1 MNYLRDYDTP
11 VIIKVVNMSTQTIKK
26 IGKAIKAARLEK
38 GMTQAD
44 VAKKAGIGLNRY
56 AIVERGEAENITI
69 NKLEKI
75 VKALGIKGSDIISF

>member
-1 MNYLRDYDTP
+1 
-11 VIIKVVNMSTQTIKK
+11 MSTQTIKK

-38 GMTQAD
+38 GMTQAE
-44 VAKKAGIGLNRY
+44 VAQKAGIGLNRY

-75 VKALGIKGSDIISF
+75 VKALGIKGSDVIPF

>member
-1 MNYLRDYDTP
+1 
-11 VIIKVVNMSTQTIKK
+11 MSTQTIKK
-26 IGKAIKAARLEK
+26 IGKAIKAARLEN

>member
-1 MNYLRDYDTP
+1 
-11 VIIKVVNMSTQTIKK
+11 MSTQTIKR

-75 VKALGIKGSDIISF
+75 VKALGIKGSDVISF

>member
-1 MNYLRDYDTP
+1 
-11 VIIKVVNMSTQTIKK
+11 MSTQTIKK

>member
-1 MNYLRDYDTP
+1 
-11 VIIKVVNMSTQTIKK
+11 MSTQTIKK

-38 GMTQAD
+38 GMTQAE
-44 VAKKAGIGLNRY
+44 VAKKADIGLNRY

-75 VKALGIKGSDIISF
+75 VKALGIKGSDIIPF

>member
-1 MNYLRDYDTP
+1 
-11 VIIKVVNMSTQTIKK
+11 MSTQTIKK

-38 GMTQAD
+38 GMTQAG

-75 VKALGIKGSDIISF
+75 VKALGIKGSDVISF

>member
-1 MNYLRDYDTP
+1 
-11 VIIKVVNMSTQTIKK
+11 MSTQTTKK

>member
-1 MNYLRDYDTP
+1 
-11 VIIKVVNMSTQTIKK
+11 MSAQTIKK

-75 VKALGIKGSDIISF
+75 VKALGIKGSDVISF